1 MIKVKFFKN
10 KNNDIF
16 CFEVLDHG
24 QSIVCAGVS
33 ALTINT
39 VNSIDAFT
47 DDKFSVDIDE
57 SNGRILFISNG
68 LKNNEKNRDVTL
80 LLNSFELGIQSIYE
94 DYKNDIIIGYEEV
107 Q

>member
-10 KNNDIF
+10 RNSDIF

-24 QSIVCAGVS
+24 DSIVCSAVS

-39 VNSIDAFT
+39 VNSIDSFT
-47 DDKFSVDIDE
+47 DDDFTVDIIE
-57 SNGRILFISNG
+57 EGRICYISNK
-68 LKNNEKNRDVTL
+68 LKNNEELRDVTL
-80 LLNSFELGIQSIYE
+80 LLNSFELGINAIADE
-94 DYKNDIIIGYEEV
+94 YKNEINIKYEEV

>member
-10 KNNDIF
+10 RNNDIF

-24 QSIVCAGVS
+24 NSIVCSAVS

-39 VNSIDAFT
+39 VNSIDSFT
-47 DDKFSVDIDE
+47 DDDFTVDIIEEDRICYV
-57 SNGRILFISNG
+57 SNK
-68 LKNNEKNRDVTL
+68 LKNNEKLRDVTL
-80 LLNSFELGIQSIYE
+80 LLNSFELGILSISDE
-94 DYKNDIIIGYEEV
+94 YKNEITIKYEEV